1 MGAMRKILAAAAMLA
16 SLSALAQQN
25 TPIQAPY
32 VAPVV
37 GGAVI
42 SASNP
47 LPISTSSAAPAPA
60 KAGVSATGSVGTTSA
75 TIMTAGAFTGWVT
88 IQNTSANILYVS
100 FTSPAT
106 TSSTALAAG
115 VSITLPFGPTNA
127 LFGIGS
133 ATATTFAVIGY

>member
-1 MGAMRKILAAAAMLA
+1 MGAMRKILAAVAMLA

-25 TPIQAPY
+25 TPAQAPY

-47 LPISTSSAAPAPA
+47 LPVSTSGSAPSPT
-60 KAGVSATGSVGTTSA
+60 KAGISATGSVGATSA
-75 TIMTAGAFTGWVT
+75 TVVPAAAYTGWVT
-88 IQNTSANILYVS
+88 IQNTSANILYLS
-100 FTSPAT
+100 FTNPAT
-106 TSSTALAAG
+106 TSGIAVAAG
-115 VSITLPFGPTNA
+115 AALTLPFGPTNA

-133 ATATTFAVIGY
+133 ATATTFAVVGY